1 MYPRRSC
8 EHKIGN
14 LPDANSRIFAKNS
27 VSVWQTPVF
36 RDHIGAWASGNL
48 SRLILDDFNVFWLFG
63 VFLRRSIKA
72 QTSHFQWNR
81 LCEITNVEQSKDNLM
96 NAVEVLTKLEL
107 SRCWILICTLYF
119 NISKGEVIGSVRETR
134 SCRVESP
141 ARRSPSPESL
151 RKQVFS
157 QTSQCSE
164 HRSDWRWWPWGMD
177 SGGVNFELWFV
188 SFDERTGAQIGAK
201 HRFSKCHMN
210 QNPQNFP
217 AAYRRPGNYI
227 T

>member
-81 LCEITNVEQSKDNLM
+81 LCEITNVEQSTQLHSFLVTLQKRDFLQ
-96 NAVEVLTKLEL
+96 VEMYT
-107 SRCWILICTLYF
+107 
-119 NISKGEVIGSVRETR
+119 
-134 SCRVESP
+134 
-141 ARRSPSPESL
+141 SPSQEKYL
-151 RKQVFS
+151 RWIEVGVAKIEPSEVGETWDMSHLLPKVFFFNF
-157 QTSQCSE
+157 
-164 HRSDWRWWPWGMD
+164 RRLDPRDPDLD
-177 SGGVNFELWFV
+177 SP
-188 SFDERTGAQIGAK
+188 QI
-201 HRFSKCHMN
+201 FS
-210 QNPQNFP
+210 
-217 AAYRRPGNYI
+217 
-227 T
+227 

>member
-36 RDHIGAWASGNL
+36 RDHIGAGASGNL

-81 LCEITNVEQSKDNLM
+81 LCEITNVEQSTIASNLCSVNRLLFCLNFVSIRRGWM
-96 NAVEVLTKLEL
+96 VSGTWGFDVTTWNYFWNTFYDVL
-107 SRCWILICTLYF
+107 SD
-119 NISKGEVIGSVRETR
+119 
-134 SCRVESP
+134 
-141 ARRSPSPESL
+141 SL
-151 RKQVFS
+151 LNFS
-157 QTSQCSE
+157 Q
-164 HRSDWRWWPWGMD
+164 
-177 SGGVNFELWFV
+177 N
-188 SFDERTGAQIGAK
+188 I
-201 HRFSKCHMN
+201 
-210 QNPQNFP
+210 
-217 AAYRRPGNYI
+217 
-227 T
+227 